1 MGETFEGCEGLLSC
15 FVDVVFGHL
24 EEVIGL
30 AVQSPWVKSW
40 VVVYLFFESGVSF
53 MAVV

>member
-1 MGETFEGCEGLLSC
+1 MALGNCLTMSLNGVLAQLVEVEANVGHGLPGIH
-15 FVDVVFGHL
+15 VV
-24 EEVIGL
+24 
-30 AVQSPWVKSW
+30 VKSW

>member
-1 MGETFEGCEGLLSC
+1 MDDIVEDSTKPVSKR
-15 FVDVVFGHL
+15 
-24 EEVIGL
+24 
-30 AVQSPWVKSW
+30 VKSW